1 MKITNHYNVPL
12 LVAVWLLNDNYDH
25 NPDPKTISVSTL
37 IKPLKKYIL
46 GKRVN
51 KAEQSID
58 VSDLMATALG
68 SAIHDSLEAVWK
80 DDEKRTKALTQL
92 GIPKPV
98 QDSLLINPTPE
109 QVAANP
115 EGIPVYFEQ
124 RAERQFMGWTI
135 TGKFDQVADGR
146 VQDTKSTG
154 VFSFMK
160 GTKDADYQ
168 AQLSFYRWLNPDK
181 VTEPNGQINF
191 VFTDWQAFRAR
202 QDPAYPEKRFES
214 KEYKLL
220 DDAAVEAIARQRIQ
234 DIEKYIDAPEEE
246 IPECTREDLWMD
258 PPVYK
263 YYSDPSKVTSG
274 GRATKNF
281 SDPDLAQAMVLEK
294 GKGIVV
300 TVEGKPKACGYC
312 EAFEICKQKDR
323 YEHV

>member
-37 IKPLKKYIL
+37 IKPLKKFIL

-51 KAEQSID
+51 KAAQSVD

-80 DDEKRTKALTQL
+80 DDEKRGKALTQL
-92 GIPKPV
+92 GIPQPV
-98 QDSLLINPTPE
+98 QDLLLINPTPE
-109 QVAANP
+109 QLAAKP
-115 EGIPVYFEQ
+115 DGIPVYFEQ
-124 RAERQFMGWTI
+124 RAERKFMGWTI
-135 TGKFDQVADGR
+135 TGKFDQIADGR

-168 AQLSFYRWLNPDK
+168 AQLSFYKWLNPEK

-202 QDPAYPEKRFES
+202 QDPNYPEKRFES
-214 KEYKLL
+214 KEYTLL
-220 DDAAVEAIARQRIQ
+220 DDASVEAIAKKRIE
-234 DIEKYIDAPEEE
+234 DIEKYMDAPEED

-281 SDPDLAQAMVLEK
+281 SDPDEAQRFMMEK
-294 GKGIVV
+294 GKGVII

-312 EAFEICKQKDR
+312 DAFEICKQKDR